1 MNLKNFIN
9 PPAAD
14 RLVPFWIWNGIIEE
28 NELVRQIREM
38 SEKRL
43 GGFCLSTGPGLKTP
57 YLSHIWFDRVKLA
70 LETAEENGLQVWIH
84 DEYRYP
90 GGIGSTQITLNH
102 PQFVAQQLTFRETVV
117 QGGQQVDLIL
127 PWAPVL
133 QAFAVPLRRDRCLWE
148 DKQDISAYL
157 GVNHQH
163 HALRNNNNAVPA
175 HHPYTYVSFDP
186 TRRLYWKAPAGR
198 WRVLV
203 FLQEPSENSDCPGSH
218 LDRFNPESVRT
229 LHQTIQQPYIEQFSA
244 FQGKTLKGILTSET
258 HFPKDRLPWSP
269 VLPDYFQ
276 TRNGYNLLP
285 CLPALI
291 TYFGPNTSRI
301 RYDYFQTLSELQ
313 QRHDSARS
321 ADWCKEHGLNYASDI
336 TPLRNAHRNSIP
348 IPGTGGSL
356 DVERTREYVVSYRHS
371 PEFATALAAQ
381 TDTSRVLNTCFQ
393 NTGWATTLQDMKAQI
408 DTLGTHGA
416 NFFAPHALYY
426 TLDGLRK
433 HATSLFHQNPY
444 WKHFHLLSDYAGRLA
459 QLLSRGQQVADI
471 ALLDPVT
478 SLWAHLAHPFHNWS
492 YVGYEPDEET
502 LTNNLVA
509 DWACIAR
516 VLHQTQRP
524 FQSLDPALLA
534 QAEIVNRQLQVGKT
548 RYTVLIIPPITNLER
563 EAFDKLR
570 AFINAGGLVIA
581 MGLLPIEDIQEGA
594 SVVEGFSRLTDMEPG
609 RMIRDYTGHESGVHL
624 LSRDNFMFIRTG
636 GTVEKNQATFMLE
649 RLLDEILPRRV
660 RIMSDGKD
668 ADSIYCHHRTDE
680 KHHTFFFANRE
691 NSPVTTQIYIPP
703 ASGKI
708 EKWDLETGNRTP
720 LVAKSTG
727 EMSCINLS
735 FDRLQSHMIV
745 TSPDPEKTKEE
756 EPLIETL
763 KLNLTGH
770 WKVDI
775 EEDNALRLDKFKT
788 KFDPSNTGV
797 HQNWHQPTYSD
808 SRWSETRPQPFDD
821 PKEKTICW
829 YRTTFIADI
838 VPSKL
843 SLVMDRSAIQGEH
856 QIYING
862 SKLPSNAFRPTFRFD
877 HANATCSV
885 GQRINKGK
893 NVIAI
898 RVEVNSPGDGLVDA
912 LYLFGRF
919 QVKSWR
925 NIYPKLSPLQ
935 DSGPIFD
942 FKAQGLPFY
951 AGTISY
957 TRDIDFK
964 TLPKTPHFKMD
975 LERTVKSLDDIVE
988 ITINGQSL
996 GVRAWAPYCWTGK
1009 TAHLKQGKNRV
1020 VFRVTNTL
1028 EKLLTGMAYQP
1039 KTRKMVP
1046 VEF

>member
-1 MNLKNFIN
+1 MNPKNFIN

-38 SEKRL
+38 SEKGL

-70 LETAEENGLQVWIH
+70 LETAEECGLHVWIH

-102 PQFVAQQLTFRETVV
+102 PQFIAQQLTFRETVV
-117 QGGQQVDLIL
+117 QGGQQVDLTL

-133 QAFAVPLRRDRCLWE
+133 HTLAVPLRRDRCLWE

-163 HALRNNNNAVPA
+163 HALRDNNAVPA
-175 HHPYTYVSFDP
+175 YGPHTYVSFNP

-203 FLQEPSENSDCPGSH
+203 FLQEPSANSDCPGSH

-229 LHQTIQQPYIEQFSA
+229 LHQTVQQPYIERFSA
-244 FQGKTLKGILTSET
+244 YQGKTLKGILTAET
-258 HFPKDRLPWSP
+258 HFPNDRLPWSS
-269 VLPDYFQ
+269 VLPEYFK
-276 TRNGYNLLP
+276 TRNGYDLIS

-291 TYFGPNTSRI
+291 TYFGPNTGRI
-301 RYDYFQTLSELQ
+301 RYDYFQTLGELQ

-321 ADWCKEHGLNYASDI
+321 ADWCKEHDLNYASDI
-336 TPLRNAHRNSIP
+336 TPLRNAQRASIS
-348 IPGTGGSL
+348 IPGTSGDLG
-356 DVERTREYVVSYRHS
+356 VERAQEYTVSYRHS
-371 PEFATALAAQ
+371 PEFATALATQ
-381 TDTSRVLNTCFQ
+381 TNTSRVLNTCFQ
-393 NTGWATTLQDMKAQI
+393 NASWATTLQDMKAHL
-408 DTLGTHGA
+408 DTLGTHGTS
-416 NFFAPHALYY
+416 FFAPQALYY

-444 WKHFHLLSDYAGRLA
+444 WEHFHLLSDYAGRLA
-459 QLLSRGQQVADI
+459 YLLSQGHQVADI

-478 SLWAHLAHPFHNWS
+478 SLWAHLAHPLHNWS
-492 YVGYEPDEET
+492 YVGYDPDEET
-502 LTNNLVA
+502 LTNHLVA

-516 VLHQTQRP
+516 TLYQMQRP

-534 QAEIVNRQLQVGKT
+534 QAEIINRQLQIGKT
-548 RYTVLIIPPITNLER
+548 RYKVLIIPPITNLER

-581 MGLLPIEDIQEGA
+581 LGLLPIEDIQEGT
-594 SVVEGFSRLTDMEPG
+594 SVVEGFSRLTDMDPG

-624 LSRDNFMFIRTG
+624 LSRDNFMFVRTG
-636 GTVEKNQATFMLE
+636 GTVEKNQATSMLE

-660 RIMSDGKD
+660 HIMSDGKS
-668 ADSIYCHHRTDE
+668 ADTIQYHHRTDE
-680 KHHTFFFANRE
+680 KHRIFFFANRG
-691 NSPVTTQIYIPP
+691 NSPVTTQIYIP
-703 ASGKI
+703 ASDGQI
-708 EKWDLETGNRTP
+708 EKWDLETGKRTP
-720 LVAKSTG
+720 LVIEPAG
-727 EMSCINLS
+727 EMSRINLS

-745 TSPDPEKTKEE
+745 TSPGHPKKEKK
-756 EPLIETL
+756 EPLAETL

-770 WKVDI
+770 WKVDP

-788 KFDPSNTGV
+788 KFDLSNTGV
-797 HQNWHQPTYSD
+797 HQGWHQPAYSD
-808 SRWSETRPQPFDD
+808 SRWPETRPQSFDN
-821 PKEKTICW
+821 PEEKTICW
-829 YRTTFIADI
+829 YRTTFVSDI

-925 NIYPKLSPLQ
+925 SVYPKLTPLQ

-951 AGTISY
+951 AGTLSY
-957 TRDIDFK
+957 TRDIDIK
-964 TLPKTPHFKMD
+964 TLPTTARFKID
-975 LERTVKSLDDIVE
+975 LEHTVKNLSDIVE
-988 ITINGQSL
+988 IIINGQSL

-1009 TAHLKQGKNRV
+1009 TAHLKQGKNRI

-1028 EKLLTGMAYQP
+1028 EKLVTGMAYQP
-1039 KTRKMVP
+1039 KTRKTIP
-1046 VEF
+1046 VDI

>member
-1 MNLKNFIN
+1 MNPKNFIY

-38 SEKRL
+38 SDKGL

-70 LETAEENGLQVWIH
+70 LETAEECGLQVWIH

-117 QGGQQVDLIL
+117 QGGQQVDLML

-133 QAFAVPLRRDRCLWE
+133 QALAVPLRRDRCLWE

-163 HALRNNNNAVPA
+163 HALRDNNAVLA
-175 HHPYTYVSFDP
+175 HHPYTYVSFNP

-203 FLQEPSENSDCPGSH
+203 FLQEPSATSDCPGSH

-229 LHQTIQQPYIEQFSA
+229 LHQTIQQPYIERFSA
-244 FQGKTLKGILTSET
+244 FQGKTLKGILTAET
-258 HFPKDRLPWSP
+258 HFPKDRLPWSS
-269 VLPDYFQ
+269 VLPAYFK
-276 TRNGYNLLP
+276 TRNSYDLLP

-301 RYDYFQTLSELQ
+301 RYDYFQTLGELQ

-321 ADWCKEHGLNYASDI
+321 ADWCKEHDLNYASDI
-336 TPLRNAHRNSIP
+336 TPLRNAHRSSTP
-348 IPGTGGSL
+348 IPGTSSNLG
-356 DVERTREYVVSYRHS
+356 VESTKEHVISYRHS

-381 TDTSRVLNTCFQ
+381 TSTSRVINTCFQ
-393 NTGWATTLQDMKAQI
+393 NTGWATTLQDMKAQL
-408 DTLGTHGA
+408 DTLGTHGT

-459 QLLSRGQQVADI
+459 HLLSQGQQVADI

-492 YVGYEPDEET
+492 YVGYDSEEET
-502 LTNNLVA
+502 LTNHLVA
-509 DWACIAR
+509 DWACISRA
-516 VLHQTQRP
+516 LYQMQRP

-534 QAEIVNRQLQVGKT
+534 QAEIVNRQLHIGKT
-548 RYTVLIIPPITNLER
+548 RYKVLIIPPITNLER

-570 AFINAGGLVIA
+570 AFINADGLVIA
-581 MGLLPIEDIQEGA
+581 MGLLPIEDIQEGT
-594 SVVEGFSRLTDMEPG
+594 SVVEGFSRLTDMDPG

-636 GTVEKNQATFMLE
+636 GTVEKNQATYMLE
-649 RLLDEILPRRV
+649 RLIDEILPRRLH
-660 RIMSDGKD
+660 IISEKKS
-668 ADSIYCHHRTDE
+668 ADTIQYHHRTDD
-680 KHHTFFFANRE
+680 KHHIFFFSNRG
-691 NSPVTTQIYIPP
+691 NSSIATQVYIP
-703 ASGKI
+703 ASNGHI
-708 EKWDLETGNRTP
+708 EKWDLETGKRTP
-720 LVAKSTG
+720 LMTEAAG
-727 EMSCINLS
+727 ELTRINLS

-745 TSPDPEKTKEE
+745 TGPEKENKEE
-756 EPLIETL
+756 PVIEPL
-763 KLNLTGH
+763 KLDLTGPY
-770 WKVDI
+770 KVDI
-775 EEDNALRLDKFKT
+775 EEDNALRLDKFKM

-821 PKEKTICW
+821 PNEKTICW
-829 YRTTFIADI
+829 YRTTFISDI
-838 VPSKL
+838 IPNKL
-843 SLVMDRSAIQGEH
+843 SLVMDRSAIQGEY

-862 SKLPSNAFRPTFRFD
+862 SILPSNAFRPTFRFD
-877 HANATCSV
+877 HANATCSI
-885 GQRINKGK
+885 GQRINTGK

-912 LYLFGRF
+912 MYLFGRF

-925 NIYPKLSPLQ
+925 SVYPKLSPLQ

-942 FKAQGLPFY
+942 LKAQGLPFY
-951 AGTISY
+951 AGTVSY

-964 TLPKTPHFKMD
+964 TLPRTARFKID
-975 LERTVKSLDDIVE
+975 LDECIAKNLADIVE

-996 GVRAWAPYCWTGK
+996 GVRAWTPYCWTGK
-1009 TAHLKQGKNRV
+1009 TADLKQGKNRV
-1020 VFRVTNTL
+1020 VFRITNTL
-1028 EKLLTGMAYQP
+1028 EKMLTGM
-1039 KTRKMVP
+1039 T
-1046 VEF
+1046 